1 MTIYIKDANE
11 TRTIELKVWDNNDN
25 NGWSPDCFGDLA
37 ADLYRAYPAGDI
49 DTEADVAMTDAEYR
63 DTVAWWEREVDS
75 YNRRESGNWFVE
87 NLSEDETAQEYA
99 RNLEYGLFAD

>member
-1 MTIYIKDANE
+1 MIIYIKDTYE
-11 TRTIELKVWDNNDN
+11 TRTIEIKVWDN

-37 ADLYRAYPAGDI
+37 ADLYRAYPVGDI

-75 YNRRESGNWFVE
+75 YNNWERGNWFVE
-87 NLSEDETAQEYA
+87 NLSEDETDQEYA